1 MQNKTQFLTL
11 IPVCTA
17 LAFFEAAPAQS
28 ASGSKTK
35 SPPPAEAEMEPEVEP
50 TPGEPRGPS
59 LAGDF
64 IAIGPGFLG
73 NLNSTGMGYSLSGG
87 HAWDM
92 RGAMLTLLGDITL
105 QGDALMMDGGIGARF
120 FPSEADTAP
129 YLGGFFGVGASKDGG
144 GGLFSGALTGGFAA
158 GADAGVQLFRTSDIH
173 LELGASFRI
182 LMSRFE
188 TGAPWGGL
196 IRVGLFF

>member
-1 MQNKTQFLTL
+1 MPTKNRMHLL
-11 IPVCTA
+11 ISVCTSI
-17 LAFFEAAPAQS
+17 AFFTSAPTLA
-28 ASGSKTK
+28 ASGGKPK
-35 SPPPAEAEMEPEVEP
+35 SPPPAEAEMEPEIAP
-50 TPGEPRGPS
+50 TPDEPRGPS
-59 LAGDF
+59 LSGDF
-64 IAIGPGFLG
+64 VAIGPGFLG

-87 HAWDM
+87 RAWDM

-105 QGDALMMDGGIGARF
+105 QGDALLIDGGIGARF
-120 FPSEADTAP
+120 FPSEADAAP
-129 YLGGFFGVGASKDGG
+129 YLGGFFGLGASKDGG
-144 GGLFSGALTGGFAA
+144 AGLLSGSLSGGFAA